1 MINHKLW
8 SKHTILI
15 AGLQISV
22 STGSMHRYSMLS
34 PMSIQ
39 MLVVGLELN
48 IVEGRMS
55 MDHGWQIIMYLRL
68 RKVPVLKF
76 MMARGSERLATFESM

>member
-1 MINHKLW
+1 
-8 SKHTILI
+8 
-15 AGLQISV
+15 
-22 STGSMHRYSMLS
+22 MHRYSMLS